1 MKSKALKKWHRG
13 SGLSFRAWL
22 RQVSTESENPFAA
35 DALALMR
42 RKGMIR

>member
-1 MKSKALKKWHRG
+1 MKSKTLKKWHRG
-13 SGLSFRAWL
+13 SGMSFRAWL
-22 RQVSTESENPFAA
+22 RAQVESGSQFAA